1 MQGQH
6 FKNKVAAGIHIYSID
21 IRTVRGGVQ
30 CSGSP
35 TFGLQAT
42 KHPSSVSHAARR
54 RMIRY
59 DILCFLSFFFPF
71 CFQQLIQVLV
81 LDKSIN
87 TVVGG
92 GVSTILLYPS
102 IKVLYLLHD
111 C

>member
-54 RMIRY
+54 YDMMI
-59 DILCFLSFFFPF
+59 FSVFFF
-71 CFQQLIQVLV
+71 FQQLIQVLV